1 MPRHAAPFQER
12 QQQVVLLEQAVESVV
27 AMVKELRNG
36 PQVERIVWAWIF
48 TLPVCALL
56 GYLTGRLCHALDYH

>member
-1 MPRHAAPFQER
+1 M
-12 QQQVVLLEQAVESVV
+12 LLEQAVESVV

-36 PQVERIVWAWIF
+36 TQVERIVWAWIF

-56 GYLTGRLCHALDYH
+56 GYLTERLCVALGYK